1 MHTDDKGVQKY
12 SVCDVFANKTKV
24 NENINPLLSL
34 ALGIQMSRAS
44 LNALALVCKLN
55 TR

>member
-1 MHTDDKGVQKY
+1 
-12 SVCDVFANKTKV
+12 
-24 NENINPLLSL
+24 LLSL

-55 TR
+55 TRWKNRGLSAHAVGL